1 MKLHDAPHAPNPFT
15 VRLFIAERGGLAL
28 DVEAVDLN
36 GLQNRSLA
44 FRAINPAG
52 TVPALELDDGQVL
65 SDIVAICEY
74 LDEVAGG
81 ESLIGATPEARALT
95 RMWTRRVDLEI
106 AQPLVSWWRGS
117 DEAVD
122 YYRGHRVPQAQ
133 GREENKQIAMR
144 GLNVLDDHLDGRD
157 FLAAD
162 RATLADVLLLGFM
175 TTMAPVVPWLLPPGR
190 RHVAAWFERMR
201 ARPAVA
207 RAQEQTARI
216 EA

>member
-28 DVEAVDLN
+28 DVEAVDLD

-122 YYRGHRVPQAQ
+122 YYRGHRVPQTR

-144 GLNVLDDHLDGRD
+144 GLNVFNDHLEERS
-157 FLAAD
+157 FIAAD
-162 RATLADVLLLGFM
+162 RATLADILLFGFM

-190 RHVAAWFERMR
+190 RNAAAWFKRMKV
-201 ARPAVA
+201 RPAVS
-207 RAQEQTARI
+207 RAEERTARI